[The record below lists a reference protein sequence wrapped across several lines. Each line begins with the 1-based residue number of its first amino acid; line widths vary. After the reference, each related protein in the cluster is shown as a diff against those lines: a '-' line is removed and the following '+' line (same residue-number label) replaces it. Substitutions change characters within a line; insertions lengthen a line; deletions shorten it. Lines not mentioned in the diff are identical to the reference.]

1 MILPLGKIVVPTPGT
16 PVSLGSAILAT
27 LGVSPSTIRRL
38 NLVCLG
44 ANAGKIY
51 VGTIALNKTTLAGCF
66 VGDGLAAGQSL
77 NLYDE
82 TRQASAHNSPGYVGL
97 HGSIMD
103 LYRIFI
109 DADNA
114 NDGIGGYAIY

>member
-16 PVSLGSAILAT
+16 PVSLGAALAAA
-27 LGVSPSTIRRL
+27 LGASPSVIRRL

-51 VGTIALNKTTLAGCF
+51 IGTIALNKTTLAGCI

-82 TRQASAHNSPGYVGL
+82 TRQGSAHNFYGYVAERGTIL
-97 HGSIMD
+97 D
-103 LYRIFI
+103 LNRLYV